1 MINCKD
7 MNTVELDQR
16 EALAS
21 DIQMPNL
28 SIIIPTY
35 NESENILKLIDSIKK
50 NIPSDIITEIIVV
63 DDNSPDGTGKIV
75 ENYIHNDISTD
86 ASLQQKQQFHS
97 KVDNQNCL
105 VRVIHRKYKTGLIS
119 AILEGIESSKGE
131 NILIMDADFSHPP
144 ETIPLLI
151 EELRQDPNCI
161 VIGSRYINRGS
172 IVGWPF
178 KRRLISRGAA
188 KIARHGLKVRN
199 VTDPMSG
206 FFAFPRHVIK
216 NIQFDTKGFKIL
228 LEILVKSRDIKVK
241 EVPYTFHDRK
251 SGQSKM
257 NFNVILDYAGAVWQL
272 YRYGHKSKRGTQKK
286 EEEKHKSA
294 LFISKASRFYTVAA
308 SGLLINYLVSFMLA
322 NNVAYSV
329 KSLSNLWYL
338 QASIIGIIISITS
351 NFFLNKIWTF
361 EDRDLSVVKTLKQ
374 YCSFVGIS
382 VIGAAIQLLLL
393 YLLVVEYGLQY
404 KISLILAIVV
414 ASISNFLLTKKWTFQ
429 ESLLR

>member
-105 VRVIHRKYKTGLIS
+105 IRVIHRKDKTGLIS

-131 NILIMDADFSHPP
+131 SILIMDADFSHPP
-144 ETIPLLI
+144 ETIPLLVQ
-151 EELRQDPNCI
+151 ELRQDPNCI
-161 VIGSRYINRGS
+161 VIASRYISRGS
-172 IVGWPF
+172 IVGWPY
-178 KRRLISRGAA
+178 KRRVISRGAA
-188 KIARHGLKVRN
+188 KIARHGLNVRN

-216 NIQFDTKGFKIL
+216 NIKFDTKGFKIL
-228 LEILVKSRDIKVK
+228 LEILVKSRDIRVK

-272 YRYGHKSKRGTQKK
+272 YRYGQKSKQRSQKK
-286 EEEKHKSA
+286 EVNRKSV
-294 LFISKASRFYTVAA
+294 LFLSKASRFYTVAA
-308 SGLLINYLVSFMLA
+308 SGLLINYLISFMLA
-322 NNVAYSV
+322 DNVANSV
-329 KSLSNLWYL
+329 RSLSNLWYL
-338 QASIIGIIISITS
+338 QATLIGIIISVTS

-361 EDRDLSVVKTLKQ
+361 EDRDFSVVKTLKQ
-374 YCSFVGIS
+374 YGSFAGIS
-382 VIGAAIQLLLL
+382 VVGATIQLLLL

-404 KISLILAIVV
+404 RVSLILAIAI
-414 ASISNFLLTKKWTFQ
+414 ASITNFLLSKKYTFQ
-429 ESLLR
+429 ENLLD

>member
-1 MINCKD
+1 MVNSKTMD
-7 MNTVELDQR
+7 RVELEQR

-21 DIQMPNL
+21 NVKLPSL

-35 NESENILKLIDSIKK
+35 NESENILKLIGDIRGNLPS
-50 NIPSDIITEIIVV
+50 NIVTEIIVV
-63 DDNSPDGTGKIV
+63 DDNSPDETGKIV
-75 ENYIHNDISTD
+75 ENYIHSNIGRD
-86 ASLQQKQQFHS
+86 ASLQQQQFHS